1 MAANRKSNVL
11 SPTNA
16 QVVNVFLTA
25 LVCVLAQPKNNEQL
39 VLSANA
45 SLNSIIY
52 ACFAFA

>member
-1 MAANRKSNVL
+1 MVANKKSNVL

-25 LVCVLAQPKNNEQL
+25 LVCVLAQPENNEQL

-52 ACFAFA
+52 A